1 MIQPFYQ
8 SNDYKGYSFRL
19 LQTKTCIEFNSKS
32 YIFIQ
37 SLFLLHFC
45 HSLLLQH
52 CVDYSLRTQCLENS
66 QKKHNKMTKDPTI
79 IHGCYK
85 LATLILQR
93 IFLRE
98 SLSQI
103 LSYDMYLYIMIDVR
117 MCCLI
122 QQVTTITKLFCHQIA
137 FDDLSLKN
145 KTRVATSRTSFN
157 S

>member
-1 MIQPFYQ
+1 
-8 SNDYKGYSFRL
+8 
-19 LQTKTCIEFNSKS
+19 
-32 YIFIQ
+32 
-37 SLFLLHFC
+37 
-45 HSLLLQH
+45 
-52 CVDYSLRTQCLENS
+52 
-66 QKKHNKMTKDPTI
+66 MTKDPTI

-157 S
+157 SWTEKFELKIIDIQRHNTIKFQVSVWVWVFDVSEWEGETEKIPIIISLIN

>member
-1 MIQPFYQ
+1 
-8 SNDYKGYSFRL
+8 
-19 LQTKTCIEFNSKS
+19 
-32 YIFIQ
+32 
-37 SLFLLHFC
+37 
-45 HSLLLQH
+45 
-52 CVDYSLRTQCLENS
+52 
-66 QKKHNKMTKDPTI
+66 MTKDPTI

-137 FDDLSLKN
+137 FEDLSLKN

-157 S
+157 SWTEKFELKIIDIQRHNTIKFQVSVWVWVFDVSEWEGETEKIPIIISLIN